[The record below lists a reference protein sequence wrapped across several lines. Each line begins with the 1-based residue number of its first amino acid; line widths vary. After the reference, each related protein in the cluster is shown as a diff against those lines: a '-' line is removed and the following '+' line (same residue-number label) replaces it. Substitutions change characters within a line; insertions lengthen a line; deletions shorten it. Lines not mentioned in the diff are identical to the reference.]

1 MLKNRPFSDLKLP
14 GEWSVEMVKRLSTM
28 KFHILVTISDDV
40 RHLFGVRFLCSFFNN
55 LAENYQ
61 ITLLHISSSDR
72 NEINRALGSMWS
84 RPGRTVD
91 FQLTAGARNAINTS
105 RELLLNRQMVEQQIQ
120 TKTCAEHY
128 GKTRDILQEGEAG
141 QYDAIILG
149 RRASYA
155 LQWMFENPA
164 DETAQT
170 IVRDLCSIP
179 VWICPELDKDRKNV
193 LICIDGSDNSLRA
206 VDHVGYI
213 LAPEVHQSVT
223 LFHVESADKAEHAD
237 IFAPAE
243 AILKDHGI
251 NTSRISRQS
260 VRRRN
265 VPATIHA
272 EVNRGK
278 YGAVAL
284 GFHGENEREKEK
296 LAGSTITKLI
306 SNMEK
311 AAIWCCT

>member
-1 MLKNRPFSDLKLP
+1 
-14 GEWSVEMVKRLSTM
+14 M
-28 KFHILVTISDDV
+28 KFHFLVTISDDV
-40 RHLFGVRFLCSFFNN
+40 RHLFGVRFICSFFNN
-55 LAENYQ
+55 LAEYHQ
-61 ITLLHISSSDR
+61 VTLLHISSSDR

-105 RELLLNRQMVEQQIQ
+105 RELMLNKEITEEHIQ

-170 IVRDLCSIP
+170 IVRNLCSIP
-179 VWICPELDKDRKNV
+179 VWICPELEQDRKNV
-193 LICIDGSDNSLRA
+193 LICLDGSDNSLRA
-206 VDHVGYI
+206 VDHAGYI
-213 LAPEVHQSVT
+213 LAPEVHQSIT
-223 LFHVESADKAEHAD
+223 LFHVESADGVRPAD
-237 IFAPAE
+237 IFAPAVS
-243 AILKDHGI
+243 ILEEHGI
-251 NTSRISRQS
+251 DGSRLNHQS
-260 VRRRN
+260 VRGRN

-278 YGAVAL
+278 YAAVAI
-284 GFHGENEREKEK
+284 GFHGEKEGEKETF
-296 LAGSTITKLI
+296 AGSTITKLI